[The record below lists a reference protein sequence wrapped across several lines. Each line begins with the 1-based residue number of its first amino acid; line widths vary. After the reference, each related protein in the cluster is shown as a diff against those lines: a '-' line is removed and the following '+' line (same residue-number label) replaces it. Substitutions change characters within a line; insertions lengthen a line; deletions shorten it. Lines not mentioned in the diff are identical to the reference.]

1 MKNVHLYLILIV
13 VLLISIACNLPFN
26 RTENGVS
33 SESKGTLTEG
43 LNEQLEATLIPN
55 DTMMP
60 NQGEVFQVGDYS
72 IVLPVSFIVS
82 DDLAGLPVLQELL
95 DIIAQFGGNDVESVT
110 TFAKENIVL
119 LGYDSEEPKI
129 PPTSF
134 LVLKNE
140 QFSGAPL
147 GLINVFV
154 ENILGD
160 AVNLLESET
169 VQLGGRRV
177 IRWLASVNLQGR
189 ETSQVIYLFKDY
201 DKLWIIAFLADPA
214 SVNNQIAIFDD
225 AIASF
230 SFKATE

>member
-1 MKNVHLYLILIV
+1 MQKIHLYLLLIV

-26 RTENGVS
+26 RTENGAS
-33 SESKGTLTEG
+33 SESKGSLTEG
-43 LNEQLEATLIPN
+43 SNEQLEASPIPN

-60 NQGEVFQVGDYS
+60 NQGEVFQVGGYS
-72 IVLPVSFIVS
+72 IVLPVSFIVR
-82 DDLAGLPVLQELL
+82 DDFAGLPVLQELV

-119 LGYDSEEPKI
+119 LGYDSEDLKI

-134 LVLKNE
+134 LVLKND
-140 QFSGAPL
+140 QFSGVPL

-169 VQLGGRRV
+169 IQLGGRRV

-201 DKLWIIAFLADPA
+201 DQLWIIAFLTDPA
-214 SVNNQIAIFDD
+214 SVNNQIAMFDD

>member
-43 LNEQLEATLIPN
+43 SNEQLEATLIPN

-201 DKLWIIAFLADPA
+201 DQLWIIAFLADPA
-214 SVNNQIAIFDD
+214 SVKNQIAIFDD